1 MDRDGKSNY
10 PRDSGR
16 GTKVIERETERINM
30 KNINTPHSTPHTV
43 LAIAPSLNF
52 DNLNNINLNNINLN
66 NKLSNNNLNFSNN
79 NNNSYKNNNNNNT
92 ISNNDT
98 IYNNS
103 KNENRMTRNDLQ
115 PSDAKHVRTYTQSSF
130 INYFLFAEKKI
141 TTFFSNILL
150 LFNHFILP

>member
-16 GTKVIERETERINM
+16 GTKVIEREKERINM
-30 KNINTPHSTPHTV
+30 KNMNTPHNTPHTV

-52 DNLNNINLNNINLN
+52 DNLNNINLN

-79 NNNSYKNNNNNNT
+79 NNNSYKNNNT
-92 ISNNDT
+92 INNNDT

-115 PSDAKHVRTYTQSSF
+115 PSDAKHVRTYTQSSLTKLLF
-130 INYFLFAEKKI
+130 IRRKKT
-141 TTFFSNILL
+141 TTFFSKISSF
-150 LFNHFILP
+150 FNHFILL